1 MQAGNKR
8 NLNIVHSEHAC
19 SPTSFTSLSNQGHIW
34 ILDHAMGDKG
44 TLGGKIPAPELKL
57 LAGKTPKANDVK
69 SASTFLIS
77 KARAKEKLT
86 RRR

>member
-19 SPTSFTSLSNQGHIW
+19 SPTSFPPLSNQGHIW

-57 LAGKTPKANDVK
+57 LAGKTPMQIISSLPRRFYFQKQEQRK
-69 SASTFLIS
+69 S
-77 KARAKEKLT
+77 
-86 RRR
+86 